1 MRVGAFPLGLMPF
14 LTPEIIWLPVCAYKL
29 NFLWSAIDQAP
40 RCLHLWIE
48 LIRAAL

>member
-14 LTPEIIWLPVCAYKL
+14 LTPEISWLPVCAYKL

-40 RCLHLWIE
+40 PEQLHG
-48 LIRAAL
+48 ACTYG